1 MNALQRL
8 VDARAM
14 ERLNAR
20 DATLFADG
28 SGNMGEVADRLGWL
42 GLTDRADVLT
52 PPLAELATRLT
63 KEGVTDVV
71 LLGMGGSSLAPLVL
85 ARVFGQPSGM
95 PLLRVL
101 DTTSPTQVTAALGE
115 LDAEHTVVI
124 VASKSGTTIEP
135 LSLYAVFRTW
145 MDDAIGRER
154 AGRRFYAIT
163 DPGTELETLAQRD
176 GFAQVWS
183 ASADVGGR
191 FSALSVF
198 GLVPAALAGV
208 DLDGLL
214 VQARRM
220 EAACRTV
227 AEDTNPAAQLAAF
240 IVDACEAGRDK
251 LTFVASQSLAPFGLW
266 VEQLIAE
273 STGKD
278 GKGVIPVL
286 EYAPVPPNSYGDDR
300 AVVVLRERGDEDLL
314 AWASTLPEGTPLL
327 ECHADSPAALGAEF
341 VRWEYATAL
350 VGHLLGIAP
359 FNQPNVAEAKAA
371 TNAILDGS
379 ATEAPHAQAAVGDAM
394 LTYAG
399 ALAGIAPVTAPDTL
413 SDALAPVLDALL
425 PRDYLALLAYLPEDD
440 GVIDG
445 LASALST
452 IAAGTGNA
460 CVLQLG
466 PRYLHSTGQLHKG
479 GPDEGVFIVLTT
491 RDAADVVIPGT
502 SFTLRELNRAQAE
515 GDLATLAAHGRRVVR
530 VDLTN
535 ESAEELATF
544 SDALADA
551 ACRCKT
557 R

>member
-14 ERLNAR
+14 ERLTAR

-28 SGNMGEVADRLGWL
+28 SGNTGDVADRLGWI
-42 GLTDRADVLT
+42 GLAERADVLT

-95 PLLRVL
+95 PQLRVL
-101 DTTSPTQVTAALGE
+101 DTTSPTQLQATLGE

-124 VASKSGTTIEP
+124 VASKSGSTIEP
-135 LSLYAVFRTW
+135 LSLYAVFRKW
-145 MDDAIGRER
+145 MDDAMGRER

-163 DPGTELETLAQRD
+163 DPGTGLETLAQHD
-176 GFAQVWS
+176 DFAQVWS
-183 ASADVGGR
+183 APVDVGGR

-220 EAACRTV
+220 EAACRTI

-240 IVDACEAGRDK
+240 IADACEAGRDK

-300 AVVVLRERGDEDLL
+300 AVVVLRERADEDLL
-314 AWASTLPEGTPLL
+314 AWASTLPEDTPLL

-350 VGHLLGIAP
+350 LGQLLAIDP

-379 ATEAPHAQAAVGDAM
+379 ATAAPHAQAAVGDAM

-399 ALAGIAPVTAPDTL
+399 ALAGISPVTAPDSL
-413 SDALAPVLDALL
+413 ADALAPVLDALL
-425 PRDYLALLAYLPEDD
+425 ARDYLALLAYLPEDD

-491 RDAADVVIPGT
+491 REAVDVAIPGT